1 MADKTPVRVV
11 FNASDVATGLAEFQS
26 GESIGT
32 AFGGTGLTSIG
43 SAGQILKVNAAGS
56 ALEFAA
62 EGDVSITNLVAPTNA
77 DLTFTTSGTG
87 NIVLDAITVRGTTLS
102 AADSSTININEGLI
116 VDGTLNISG
125 QATLSGLAF
134 PTSDGSANQFLKT
147 DGSGTLSFADV
158 SLGDFSFIGSTIST
172 PSNADLTLS
181 PSGTGGVIASGVTI
195 RGTSISSADS
205 TTINFTDNIVIDG
218 NLTVEGTLDFQDQN
232 INNVGSLSLDS
243 ISGDADSN
251 TSITFSGSDVITVA
265 TGGSTAATFNADQSV
280 TVSGALVA
288 STSINIASD
297 GATVTGI
304 KDEDDMAS
312 DSNVKLA
319 TQQSIKAF
327 VESGTSTLTNKTLTS
342 PTINGA
348 TINGGTFSGT
358 FTGDINPGT
367 VTTNNIVSNGSNAD
381 INLDPTG
388 TGAIKLDA
396 GTTITTTTTDDSL
409 LVTTTEASN
418 SAAPVVTLKRDSSSP
433 ANADYLGRIKF
444 KGEND
449 ADQEVQ
455 YASIS
460 GKIIDVADGSEDGA
474 VEFNVKKAG
483 TNNIAARLSS
493 TELKLLNGTT
503 LDVDGAGTFAGVVT
517 ATSVTANDL
526 TSNGSNADIT
536 IAPQG
541 TGDINLTAGADVNIP
556 ANIGIT
562 FGDDG
567 EKIEGDGTD
576 LTINSSGDVIMKL
589 NGEQL
594 ILHDGSSNIAQLDLT
609 SNNFNITA
617 LVNDKDMIFKG
628 FDGGSTITALTLD
641 MSEAGAAIFNSTVT
655 ATDITA
661 NSLTT
666 NVISSNGS
674 NADLSLQPSGT
685 GDVVISS
692 LRVNGT
698 TLDSADSS
706 KVTIAEAVDVTGALT
721 FSGLALPTSD
731 GTSGQA
737 IVTDGSG
744 SLSFGTVSGK
754 SASDDGAALVI
765 TDKRITSTART
776 VDVFHN
782 TFQDSV
788 LYYVVSNDH
797 FEDLVNVQK
806 VSVAHNNTGAF
817 VSSAG
822 LQSKASTTMTAFTVG
837 LDNDMIRLKAA
848 SSNAVGGTL
857 SFYKIGLGDNTS
869 AGTSGNVI
877 ITQNTDVDSASES
890 IVSFAHATFRGAKL
904 FVSVNNDS
912 KTEISNFEALVVH
925 DGSEA
930 FITQFGGISSGSN
943 ELLTLT
949 AAISGDNVVISGA
962 GLEPNLR
969 VTVHAIMLKD
979 SMTSNDGTFDNAEA
993 FAAVTV
999 SSTATEVDTLAE
1011 NTNNGAV
1018 YYVVSKN
1025 ATEGEYAVNEVFL
1038 AMGSGEITVAS
1049 AGFVSTKGT
1058 NQLTFTSDYKD
1069 DNENLGQLL
1078 ASSTSGGSTT
1088 VSGYRINLLAK

>member
-11 FNASDVATGLAEFQS
+11 FNASSVATGLAEFQS

-43 SAGQILKVNAAGS
+43 SAGQVLKVNAAGN

-87 NIVLDAITVRGTTLS
+87 NIVLDAITVNGTTLS
-102 AADSSTININEGLI
+102 AADSSSININEGLI
-116 VDGTLNISG
+116 VDGTLNVSG
-125 QATLSGLAF
+125 QATLSGLVF

-147 DGSGTLSFADV
+147 DGSGNLSFADV
-158 SLGDFSFIGSTIST
+158 SLGDFSFIGSTISNS
-172 PSNADLTLS
+172 SNADLS
-181 PSGTGGVIASGVTI
+181 IQPSGTGDVVISGI
-195 RGTSISSADS
+195 RINGTTLDSSDS
-205 TTINFTDNIVIDG
+205 TGININENVIIDG
-218 NLTVEGTLDFQDQN
+218 NLNVTGTVDFADQN
-232 INNVGSLSLDS
+232 ISNVGSLSLDS

-251 TSITFSGSDVITVA
+251 TSITFSGSDVITMA

-312 DSNVKLA
+312 NSNVKLA

-327 VESGTSTLTNKTLTS
+327 VESGTSTLTNKTLTN
-342 PTINGA
+342 P

-381 INLDPTG
+381 ITLDPTG
-388 TGAIKLDA
+388 TGAIKLNA
-396 GTTITTTTTDDSL
+396 GTDITGATTITTTTTDDSL
-409 LVTTTEASN
+409 LLTTTEASN
-418 SAAPVVTLKRDSSSP
+418 SAAPVVTLKRNSSSP

-483 TNNIAARLSS
+483 SNNITARLSS

-517 ATSVTANDL
+517 ATSVTSNDF

-556 ANIGIT
+556 ANIGVT
-562 FGDDG
+562 FGDDA

-576 LTINSSGDVIMKL
+576 LTIA
-589 NGEQL
+589 
-594 ILHDGSSNIAQLDLT
+594 SSNDL
-609 SNNFNITA
+609 N
-617 LVNDKDMIFKG
+617 L
-628 FDGGSTITALTLD
+628 
-641 MSEAGAAIFNSTVT
+641 T
-655 ATDITA
+655 ATTDINVPANVGMTFGDDGEKIEGNGTNLTIATSGTLEISNTGTMNVSGAVQITGTTTMLDGLTA
-661 NSLTT
+661 ESVITNSIT
-666 NVISSNGS
+666 SNGS

-685 GDVVISS
+685 GDVLISS

-744 SLSFGTVSGK
+744 TLSFGTVSGK

-806 VSVAHNNTGAF
+806 VSVAHNNSAAF

-857 SFYKIGLGDNTS
+857 SFYKIGLGDNTTT
-869 AGTSGNVI
+869 GTSGNVI

-930 FITQFGGISSGSN
+930 FITQFGGINSGSN
-943 ELLTLT
+943 QLLTMT

-979 SMTSNDGTFDNAEA
+979 NMTSNDGTFDNAEA

-1011 NTNNGAV
+1011 NTHNGAV

-1049 AGFVSTKGT
+1049 AGYVSTKGT
-1058 NQLTFTSDYKD
+1058 NQLEFTADYKD

>member
-251 TSITFSGSDVITVA
+251 TSITFSGSDVITMA

-327 VESGTSTLTNKTLTS
+327 VESGTSTLTNKTLTN
-342 PTINGA
+342 P

-388 TGAIKLDA
+388 TGAIKLNA

-433 ANADYLGRIKF
+433 ANADYIGRIKF

-483 TNNIAARLSS
+483 SNNIAARLSS

-517 ATSVTANDL
+517 ATSVTANDF

-576 LTINSSGDVIMKL
+576 LTIA
-589 NGEQL
+589 
-594 ILHDGSSNIAQLDLT
+594 SSNDL
-609 SNNFNITA
+609 N
-617 LVNDKDMIFKG
+617 L
-628 FDGGSTITALTLD
+628 
-641 MSEAGAAIFNSTVT
+641 T
-655 ATDITA
+655 ATTDINVPANVGMTFGDDGEKIEGNGTNLTIATSGTLEISNTGTMNVSGAVQITGTTTMLDGLTA
-661 NSLTT
+661 ESLITNSIT
-666 NVISSNGS
+666 SNGS

-685 GDVVISS
+685 GDVLISS